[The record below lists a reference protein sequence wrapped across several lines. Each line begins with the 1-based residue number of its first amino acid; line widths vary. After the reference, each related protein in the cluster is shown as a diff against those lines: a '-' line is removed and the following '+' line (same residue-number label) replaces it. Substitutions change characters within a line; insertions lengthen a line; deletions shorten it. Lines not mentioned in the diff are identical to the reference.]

1 MAQAAK
7 TVILEVSELKKYFP
21 IKSALGRV
29 LNQVKAVD
37 GVSLTLRKGET
48 YGLVGETGCGKTTI
62 GRTILKLLE
71 PTGGTIRFEG
81 QDITNLSE
89 KSMRPLRQKMQIVF
103 QDPFTSLNP
112 RKRVGSIL
120 MEPLTIHHDGIF
132 TTREKREKRAMD
144 MLGQVGL
151 LPEHFYR
158 FPHEFSGG
166 QRQRIGLARALIQNP
181 DLLICDEPV
190 SALDV
195 SVQAQIINLLVDIQ
209 KERTLSCLF
218 IAHDLSV
225 VKYISTRIGVMYLGV
240 LMEESP
246 ADELFTSPLHPYTQA
261 LISAVP
267 VPDPQV
273 RKKRIILEGE
283 LPSPIN
289 MPAGCV
295 FCGRCPYP
303 LSICGQSRPPL
314 QEYSP
319 GHFAACHRQSTAGG
333 GI

>member
-1 MAQAAK
+1 
-7 TVILEVSELKKYFP
+7 
-21 IKSALGRV
+21 
-29 LNQVKAVD
+29 
-37 GVSLTLRKGET
+37 
-48 YGLVGETGCGKTTI
+48 VGETGCGKTTI

-71 PTGGTIRFEG
+71 PTGGTIRFKG
-81 QDITNLSE
+81 QDITGLNE
-89 KSMRPLRQKMQIVF
+89 KAMRPLRQKMQIVF

-120 MEPLTIHHDGIF
+120 MEPLKLHQSGVF
-132 TTREKREKRAMD
+132 ATREKREKRAMEILD
-144 MLGQVGL
+144 QVGL

-195 SVQAQIINLLVDIQ
+195 SVQAQIINLLKDIQ
-209 KERTLSCLF
+209 KERTISYLF

-225 VKYISTRIGVMYLGV
+225 VKYISARIGVMYLGV

-246 ADELFTSPLHPYTQA
+246 ADELFTTPLHPYTQA

-267 VPDPQV
+267 IPDPQM
-273 RKKRIILEGE
+273 RKNRIILEGD

-289 MPAGCV
+289 TPAGCV
-295 FCGRCPYP
+295 FCGRCPFP
-303 LSICGQSRPPL
+303 LAICDQSRPPL
-314 QEYSP
+314 QEYAP
-319 GHFAACHRQSTAGG
+319 GHFAACHRQSFSGT

>member
-1 MAQAAK
+1 MARIGK
-7 TVILEVSELKKYFP
+7 TAILEVSRLKKYFP

-37 GVSLTLRKGET
+37 DVSFMLKKGET

-81 QDITNLSE
+81 RDITNLSE

-112 RKRVGSIL
+112 RKRIGSIL
-120 MEPLTIHHDGIF
+120 MEPLTIHHSDTF
-132 TTREKREKRAMD
+132 SAREKEKRAMD
-144 MLGQVGL
+144 MLDQVGL

-209 KERTLSCLF
+209 RERTLSCLF
-218 IAHDLSV
+218 IAHNLSV
-225 VKYISTRIGVMYLGV
+225 VKYISARIGVMYMGV

-246 ADELFTSPLHPYTQA
+246 TDELFTSPRHPYTQA

-267 VPDPQV
+267 VPDPLVQ
-273 RKKRIILEGE
+273 KKRIILEGE

-289 MPAGCV
+289 TPAGCV
-295 FCGRCPYP
+295 FCGRCPWP
-303 LSICGQSRPPL
+303 LSICGQLRPPL
-314 QEYSP
+314 QEYTP
-319 GHFAACHRQSTAGG
+319 GHFVACHRQSSAGG